1 MMSFHIG
8 MYGTM
13 NKIKLENFSFR
24 EFCEADS
31 QINNLLGQNRLVIFF
46 KRGDDLFGAPEESR
60 ILFAKLKNE
69 DDDIKH
75 VRDEVQFIAMN
86 LFNSFVEPNNVVMGS
101 NDVDKLKVVDREEV
115 VDALMK
121 MLKKKKK

>member
-1 MMSFHIG
+1 MTTYSD
-8 MYGTM
+8 
-13 NKIKLENFSFR
+13 FR
-24 EFCEADS
+24 LLMDQWDEFCEADS

-60 ILFAKLKNE
+60 ILFAKLKSE

-121 MLKKKKK
+121 MLKKKKKK